1 MNNSRKTSK
10 PRQLEGNGWQ
20 QMTQIV
26 QFHET
31 RLNRI
36 DNYIKSKEMTKQ
48 ELNNEDSGDLE
59 QRVETLEEH
68 SIIVTNTMEKNS
80 KSLSDFSTDFAKAM
94 TKSNKESAEQKKLA
108 TATRT
113 FPTKLAVMTEKFRL
127 LEEKVEELMNKLETL
142 ETKSDNKKS
151 NNITLDIEEN
161 DESEDE
167 EKLEQ

>member
-26 QFHET
+26 NFHET

-36 DNYIKSKEMTKQ
+36 DNFIRSKEMGNKQ
-48 ELNNEDSGDLE
+48 SNNEGSGDLE
-59 QRVETLEEH
+59 KRVETLEEH
-68 SIIVTNTMEKNS
+68 SIIVTNNMEKNG
-80 KSLSDFSTDFAKAM
+80 KSLSDFSAELAKSI
-94 TKSNKESAEQKKLA
+94 TKSSKSAADTKKLA

-127 LEEKVEELMNKLETL
+127 LEEKVEELMNKIETL
-142 ETKSDNKKS
+142 EKKPEDKKS
-151 NNITLDIEEN
+151 NNITLDIEET
-161 DESEDE
+161 DEDVEANTSA
-167 EKLEQ
+167 Q